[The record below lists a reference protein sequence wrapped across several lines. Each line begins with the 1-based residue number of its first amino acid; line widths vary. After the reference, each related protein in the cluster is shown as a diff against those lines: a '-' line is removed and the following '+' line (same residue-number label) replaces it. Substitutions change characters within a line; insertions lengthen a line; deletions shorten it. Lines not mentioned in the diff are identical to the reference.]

1 MTEYCH
7 RGIVSSYKERD
18 MKMKKI
24 TERTPRSI
32 RYQGETPIAILSLS
46 AFSAIAI
53 YQPDEFDVGT
63 CEFVVADLNNRNEL
77 IKPRCV
83 TTHFD
88 RNGVSYFYR
97 YGRKCFLD
105 EFIRILRVSPD

>member
-1 MTEYCH
+1 M
-7 RGIVSSYKERD
+7 R
-18 MKMKKI
+18 KI
-24 TERTPRSI
+24 TERTLRSV
-32 RYQGETPIAILSLS
+32 RYQDATPIALLSLS

-63 CEFVVADLNNRNEL
+63 CEFVVADLNDRNEL
-77 IKPRCV
+77 IKPRRV

-88 RNGVSYFYR
+88 KNGISYFYR
-97 YGRKCFLD
+97 YGRKCYLD